1 MQPWYV
7 IDFDSTFVQVEALE
21 ELARIAL
28 KGHPDRKR
36 TIAQIEELTH
46 LGIEGKISFTEGL
59 RRRLALIGAHR
70 DHLEPLISAL
80 RKKVSLSIR
89 RNANF
94 FAQHRDRILIVSA
107 GFRDFIAPIVADF
120 GIPAEQV
127 HANTFTFDRKGKITG
142 FDERNP
148 LSLTDGKAKQLAL
161 LKLKGPVYILGDGY
175 SDFQMKKVGKNVS
188 FFAFTE
194 NVERLTAVQ
203 GADHVTP
210 SFDEFLYHHQL
221 PMSLSYPKNRIKVLL
236 LENIH
241 PRAVA
246 LFKEEGYQVEAL
258 SHSLGE
264 EELKAAIK
272 GVSVLGI
279 RSKTQV
285 SAEVLRHA
293 DRLIAIGAFCIGTN
307 QIDLDAALLKG
318 IAAFNAPYSNTRS
331 VVELVI
337 GQMVM
342 LMRDI
347 PDKSRDMH
355 QGIWTKSAAH
365 SYELRGKT
373 LGIVGYG
380 KIGSQ
385 LSVLAEALGM
395 RVMFYDKAD
404 RLALGNAVRCATL
417 QEVLKKSDVVTLHVD
432 GDKSNQ
438 DFFGAAEFK
447 AMKKGS
453 YFLNLSR
460 GFVVDVPA
468 LVKHLKSGKIQGA
481 SVDVF
486 PYEPKSNEERFVT
499 PLQGLR
505 NVILTP
511 HIGGSTLE
519 AQEDIAGYVPEKIM
533 QYVNTGNTY
542 ASVNFPNLQLPVQHD
557 AHRLIHIHNN
567 VPGILAR
574 INSTLSKHKINI
586 LGQYLKT
593 NEHIGYV
600 ITDIN
605 KKYDEKVMKE
615 LREIEDTIKFR
626 VLF

>member
-1 MQPWYV
+1 
-7 IDFDSTFVQVEALE
+7 
-21 ELARIAL
+21 
-28 KGHPDRKR
+28 
-36 TIAQIEELTH
+36 
-46 LGIEGKISFTEGL
+46 
-59 RRRLALIGAHR
+59 
-70 DHLEPLISAL
+70 
-80 RKKVSLSIR
+80 
-89 RNANF
+89 
-94 FAQHRDRILIVSA
+94 
-107 GFRDFIAPIVADF
+107 
-120 GIPAEQV
+120 
-127 HANTFTFDRKGKITG
+127 
-142 FDERNP
+142 
-148 LSLTDGKAKQLAL
+148 
-161 LKLKGPVYILGDGY
+161 
-175 SDFQMKKVGKNVS
+175 
-188 FFAFTE
+188 
-194 NVERLTAVQ
+194 
-203 GADHVTP
+203 
-210 SFDEFLYHHQL
+210 
-221 PMSLSYPKNRIKVLL
+221 
-236 LENIH
+236 
-241 PRAVA
+241 
-246 LFKEEGYQVEAL
+246 
-258 SHSLGE
+258 
-264 EELKAAIK
+264 
-272 GVSVLGI
+272 
-279 RSKTQV
+279 
-285 SAEVLRHA
+285 
-293 DRLIAIGAFCIGTN
+293 
-307 QIDLDAALLKG
+307 
-318 IAAFNAPYSNTRS
+318 
-331 VVELVI
+331 
-337 GQMVM
+337 
-342 LMRDI
+342 MRDI